1 MRTYKTMNRAHHTHK
16 IKEREMKKI
25 VLNITD
31 FDYERF
37 RFEAIHERKSVQEVI
52 RERLFTKEF
61 HEEVVE
67 AFDSW
72 MTESLN
78 EIMNEQ

>member
-1 MRTYKTMNRAHHTHK
+1 MQTYKTMNRVHHTHK
-16 IKEREMKKI
+16 PEEKIMKKI
-25 VLNITD
+25 VLNISD

-37 RFEAIHERKSVQEVI
+37 RFEAIHERKSVQDVI

-67 AFDSW
+67 AFDQW
-72 MTESLN
+72 MSENLN
-78 EIMNEQ
+78 AIMNEE